1 MVCVSPGDVDSSVV
15 CHQVVWMMVWFV
27 CHQVIWTAVWF
38 VTTWCGQQCGL
49 HVTKWWTAVWFVSP
63 GGVASNVIC
72 VSPGGMDNSVRLWD
86 LARVMEEQ
94 DPETDS
100 NIPSSLNV

>member
-1 MVCVSPGDVDSSVV
+1 MLVARAEDSVV
-15 CHQVVWMMVWFV
+15 CVQLGGVDDGVV
-27 CHQVIWTAVWF
+27 C
-38 VTTWCGQQCGL
+38 VTRWCGQQCGL

>member
-1 MVCVSPGDVDSSVV
+1 M
-15 CHQVVWMMVWFV
+15 W
-27 CHQVIWTAVWF
+27 
-38 VTTWCGQQCGL
+38 L
-49 HVTKWWTAVWFVSP
+49 VSP
-63 GGVASNVIC
+63 GGVANNVIC